1 MPPRIG
7 YWVVLLT
14 WFPITL
20 SERRLVDRVNKNKR
34 ADTGLDKTWS
44 VLKYIVVGMMETV
57 ALGSMIGASIFL
69 TSPGGSLAILLG
81 LVVGILGL
89 VIYDGWK
96 V

>member
-1 MPPRIG
+1 VSLLPVPG
-7 YWVVLLT
+7 SFSGVV
-14 WFPITL
+14 
-20 SERRLVDRVNKNKR
+20 RKGGLVEKKKQRPE
-34 ADTGLDKTWS
+34 TGFDKTWNI
-44 VLKYIVVGMMETV
+44 LKYIIVGMMETV

-96 V
+96 M